1 MSGNTFGTLF
11 CVSTFGESHGPAIG
25 CIVDGCPPG
34 LPLAVEDI
42 QHDLNRRRPGTSR
55 HVTQRR
61 EPDTVEILS
70 GLFEKHTTGAPIGML
85 IRNVDKKSRDYDNLR
100 DSFRPGH
107 ADYTYQKKYGRR
119 DHRGGGRASARET
132 AARVAA
138 GAVAK
143 KVLAH
148 WWGVQVQGRL
158 AAMGDITV
166 PLADWR
172 MTEESPFFAADNT
185 VTQALAEKI
194 EQLRRAGDSCGA
206 VVEVVARAVPAGWGE
221 PVFDRLD
228 ADIAKALMSINAV
241 KGVEIGDGFASA
253 RQPGSKHG
261 DEITPTG
268 FVSNHAGGILGGI
281 SNGDDIVVR
290 LAVKPTS
297 SIRIPR
303 RTVTVDGTKTTV
315 STTGRHDPCVGIR
328 VVPVAEA
335 MLGLTLADH
344 ALRQR
349 GQCGTPE
356 KD

>member
-25 CIVDGCPPG
+25 CTVDGCPPG
-34 LPLAVEDI
+34 LPLAGEDV
-42 QHDLNRRRPGTSR
+42 QHDLNRRRPGSSR

-61 EPDTVEILS
+61 EPDAVEILS
-70 GLFEKHTTGAPIGML
+70 GVFEGHTTGAPIGML
-85 IRNVDKKSRDYDNLR
+85 IRNVDEKSRDYDNLR

-107 ADYTYQKKYGRR
+107 ADYTHYKKYGRR

-148 WWGVQVQGRL
+148 WWGVRVQGRL
-158 AAMGDITV
+158 MTMGDIEV

-172 MTEESPFFAADNT
+172 MTEENPFFAADNT
-185 VTQALAEKI
+185 AAEALAKKI
-194 EQLRRAGDSCGA
+194 EQLRRDGDSCGA

-241 KGVEIGDGFASA
+241 KGVEIGNGFASA
-253 RQPGSKHG
+253 RQLGSHHG
-261 DEITPTG
+261 DEITKAG
-268 FVSNHAGGILGGI
+268 LVSNHAGGILGGI
-281 SNGDDIVVR
+281 SNGNDVVAR

-303 RTVTVDGTKTTV
+303 RTVTTEGVETTIA
-315 STTGRHDPCVGIR
+315 TTGRHDPCVGIR

-335 MLGLTLADH
+335 MLALTLADH

-349 GQCGTPE
+349 GQCGAAA
-356 KD
+356 D